1 MHASSVYVKIGGVG
15 EEASMVATLWARIN
29 RPHCLFFSGFFSQ
42 NGVKKSCKF
51 AILEVTRRCMIGS
64 PEKTK
69 KLKTEKF
76 KV

>member
-1 MHASSVYVKIGGVG
+1 MIGSPEKRKTKKTEIVKV
-15 EEASMVATLWARIN
+15 ENL
-29 RPHCLFFSGFFSQ
+29 
-42 NGVKKSCKF
+42 KKKKKTIRTTS
-51 AILEVTRRCMIGS
+51 IPTRRCMIGS